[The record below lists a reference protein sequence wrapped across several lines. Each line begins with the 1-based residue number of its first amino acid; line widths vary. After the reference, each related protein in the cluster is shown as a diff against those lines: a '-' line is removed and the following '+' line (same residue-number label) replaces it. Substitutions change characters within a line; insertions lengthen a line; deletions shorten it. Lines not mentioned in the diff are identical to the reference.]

1 MFKKSKSMH
10 EVYSCPFPPK
20 LPEGGQDIPTD
31 DALLEERL
39 SKLAYAFAPDF
50 IVCEDCVF
58 VADFLYHYGG
68 TTPDTIEKTVRQ
80 LKKRFR
86 GNVREMEMTVNS
98 WSVVDALSVFEVMRL
113 GSERISDAGIQYL
126 AEAMAYFWRLR
137 CASLFPDRN
146 IKVELGYD
154 IMGEYGLTITVYQV

>member
-20 LPEGGQDIPTD
+20 LPEGGQDMPTD

-58 VADFLYHYGG
+58 VADFYITMAEQPL
-68 TTPDTIEKTVRQ
+68 TQSR
-80 LKKRFR
+80 RR
-86 GNVREMEMTVNS
+86 
-98 WSVVDALSVFEVMRL
+98 
-113 GSERISDAGIQYL
+113 SD
-126 AEAMAYFWRLR
+126 
-137 CASLFPDRN
+137 S
-146 IKVELGYD
+146 
-154 IMGEYGLTITVYQV
+154 

>member
-1 MFKKSKSMH
+1 MFKKSKPMH
-10 EVYSCPFPPK
+10 EVYSCPFSPK
-20 LPEGGQDIPTD
+20 LPEDGQDMPTD

-39 SKLAYAFAPDF
+39 PKLAYAFAPDF
-50 IVCEDCVF
+50 IVCENCVF

-68 TTPDTIEKTVRQ
+68 TTPDTIEKMVRQ
-80 LKKRFR
+80 LKKRLH

-98 WSVVDALSVFEVMRL
+98 WSVEDALSNFGVILL
-113 GSERISDAGIQYL
+113 GGERISDACIQYL

-137 CASLFPDRN
+137 CASLFPGRN
-146 IKVELGYD
+146 IKVELGYE